1 MHTHTSKIGI
11 GILIILLFCLLIAP
25 VSAAVGDT
33 ILFEQV
39 NISKNITLGTPPAT
53 YTAALN
59 ISGSYEVA

>member
-1 MHTHTSKIGI
+1 MKHNYFLIA
-11 GILIILLFCLLIAP
+11 ILIAGLLIAP

-53 YTAALN
+53 YTAILN
-59 ISGSYEVA
+59 ISGSYEVSA

>member
-1 MHTHTSKIGI
+1 MRFVAVVIV
-11 GILIILLFCLLIAP
+11 LLLFVGV

-53 YTAALN
+53 YTAILN
-59 ISGSYEVA
+59 ISGSYEVES